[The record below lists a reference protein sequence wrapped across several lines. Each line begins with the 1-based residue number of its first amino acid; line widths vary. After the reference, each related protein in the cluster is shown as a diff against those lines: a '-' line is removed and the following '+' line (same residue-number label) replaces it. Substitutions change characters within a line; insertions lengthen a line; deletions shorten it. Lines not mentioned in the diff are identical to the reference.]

1 MRTLDEL
8 VTIILTQPDRFYKL
22 TEWKHKRLEI
32 LKRDHNEC
40 MRCAGKWKSDIPL
53 IRLPKTIKKA
63 KYVHH
68 IKPLVKYPKLCLED
82 DNLISLCFGCH
93 EDIERRGYSQEKKI
107 PLTQEMW

>member
-1 MRTLDEL
+1 MRTLSDLE
-8 VTIILTQPDRFYKL
+8 TIILTQPDRFYKL
-22 TEWKHKRLEI
+22 KEWKSKRLEI

-40 MRCAGKWKSDIPL
+40 MRCNGKWKSDIPL
-53 IRLPKTIKKA
+53 IRLRLRQA
-63 KYVHH
+63 RYVHH
-68 IKPLVKYPKLCLED
+68 IKPLVQCPKLCLDD

>member
-1 MRTLDEL
+1 MRTLEDMI
-8 VTIILTQPDRFYKL
+8 TIINVDPERFYWLK
-22 TEWKHKRLEI
+22 EWREDKRPFI

-40 MRCAGKWKSDIPL
+40 MRCNGKWKCSQPVKHQ
-53 IRLPKTIKKA
+53 RIKKA

-68 IKPLVKYPKLCLED
+68 IKPLKEYPELCLTD

-93 EDIERRGYSQEKKI
+93 EDIERRGYSQEKKE